1 MFSQKPSA
9 NLSQSQPSSLPFEND
24 ENLLQPNQLDANGAA
39 AGSLKNLGITTR
51 AAAKRNALGDVSNFI
66 VAAAKGSSA
75 LFPLKRNLDTNQQQP
90 QHSVTLPPQK
100 PAIGATSAVEKENI
114 HRSLISNLFAP
125 VKKQQISPESVVK
138 KQIVALSTTKRQ
150 WQDLDAEDAGDP
162 LMISEYVVEI
172 IDYMRSLEPKIM
184 PDPNYIATQKE
195 LEWPMRSTLVDWI
208 IEIHYKLKLLPE
220 TLFIAVNM
228 VDRFLSLRTV
238 SLAKLQLVGVAALL
252 IASKFEEVI
261 SPSISNFV
269 YLADNTFDDKEI
281 LKAERYMLH
290 VLNYTLHYPSPLTF
304 LRRVSKADNYDI
316 RTRTLAKYFMEVILM
331 DEEQLTCPP
340 SMMAAASI
348 WLARKMLS
356 RGEWNANLEHYSG
369 YSQEEI
375 LPYANRMVAWMRK
388 SASGSVSG
396 TKHEALFNKYSSKR
410 FMKASVFTQEYL
422 RTHADVGEF

>member
-1 MFSQKPSA
+1 M
-9 NLSQSQPSSLPFEND
+9 
-24 ENLLQPNQLDANGAA
+24 
-39 AGSLKNLGITTR
+39 
-51 AAAKRNALGDVSNFI
+51 
-66 VAAAKGSSA
+66 
-75 LFPLKRNLDTNQQQP
+75 
-90 QHSVTLPPQK
+90 
-100 PAIGATSAVEKENI
+100 EKENI
-114 HRSLISNLFAP
+114 HRSLISNLLAP
-125 VKKQQISPESVVK
+125 VKRECAAPAPAPAAVS
-138 KQIVALSTTKRQ
+138 ATKRQ
-150 WQDLDAEDAGDP
+150 WQDLDAEDASDP

-172 IDYMRSLEPKIM
+172 IEYMRILEAKTM
-184 PDPNYIATQKE
+184 PDPNYIETQKE
-195 LEWPMRSTLVDWI
+195 LEWPMRTTLVDWM

-238 SLAKLQLVGVAALL
+238 SLAKLQLVGVSALL

-261 SPSISNFV
+261 SPSIANFV
-269 YLADNTFDDKEI
+269 YLADNSFDDKEI

-290 VLNYTLHYPSPLTF
+290 VLNYSLCYPSPLTF

-331 DEEQLTCPP
+331 DEGQLTCAP

-375 LPYANRMVAWMRK
+375 IPYVNRMIVWMRK
-388 SASGSVSG
+388 AGASSSGS
-396 TKHEALFNKYSSKR
+396 KHEALFNKYSSKR

-422 RTHADVGEF
+422 RSHADLGRF